1 MDMRLNPNYYFV
13 DKPYKQ
19 KYICVVC
26 RKSFKRRVLSD
37 ISKET
42 DEKEPKCPECGKPTS
57 WIGPKFRAPKSDN
70 VNAWNSVK
78 VLRDIGVLNYFGYA
92 SEKIKLPET
101 KKALKEILIN
111 IKEEYKYYIN
121 KYVSLE
127 YNKNNKIQIAY
138 FADIIKKIEK
148 HLKSL

>member
-1 MDMRLNPNYYFV
+1 MR
-13 DKPYKQ
+13 
-19 KYICVVC
+19 
-26 RKSFKRRVLSD
+26 
-37 ISKET
+37 
-42 DEKEPKCPECGKPTS
+42 
-57 WIGPKFRAPKSDN
+57 
-70 VNAWNSVK
+70 SVK